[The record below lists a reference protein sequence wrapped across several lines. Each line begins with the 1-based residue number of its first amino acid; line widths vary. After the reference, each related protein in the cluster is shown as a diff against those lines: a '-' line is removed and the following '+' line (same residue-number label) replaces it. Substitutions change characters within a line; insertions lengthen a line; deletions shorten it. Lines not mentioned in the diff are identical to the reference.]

1 MICIPLIWF
10 EFDSVGKSLQI
21 GIKGENR
28 ALRPDSDLNKART
41 GSVASEV
48 KDTDMM
54 CIIAGH

>member
-10 EFDSVGKSLQI
+10 EFDSVAKSLQI

-41 GSVASEV
+41 GSVARR
-48 KDTDMM
+48 
-54 CIIAGH
+54 